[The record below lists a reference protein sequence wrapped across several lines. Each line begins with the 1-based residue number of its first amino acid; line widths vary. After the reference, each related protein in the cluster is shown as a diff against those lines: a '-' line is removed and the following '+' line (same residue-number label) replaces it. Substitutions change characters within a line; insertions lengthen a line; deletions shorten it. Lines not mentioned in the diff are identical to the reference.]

1 MSISGTGFI
10 FAFFHGPEKEFK
22 VIVTNRHVVE
32 PMKSCKFLFHKQLTA
47 SEPDFL
53 GTIPINIDDI
63 HSEMITHPTQDLAII
78 PIDKYVLDLQARG
91 TLPFI
96 TSLIPSNIPTDEEL
110 NTLNPVE
117 EVLTVGYP
125 NGLSDPLHNLP
136 IFHSGRTATPPFL
149 PFPSVT
155 NDPEH
160 GNIHYK
166 NEKTFLVDF
175 TTWFG
180 SSGSPVF
187 IYDTSGFIDRAGV
200 IHPLIQRT
208 MLIGVVEGL
217 VSMPV
222 PGTITFNVVP
232 NNTIQATQSVNI
244 PANLGMC
251 LSSSSILDFEPML
264 LTRGV
269 KPGWQYEPARK

>member
-1 MSISGTGFI
+1 
-10 FAFFHGPEKEFK
+10 
-22 VIVTNRHVVE
+22 
-32 PMKSCKFLFHKQLTA
+32 
-47 SEPDFL
+47 
-53 GTIPINIDDI
+53 
-63 HSEMITHPTQDLAII
+63 MI
-78 PIDKYVLDLQARG
+78 R
-91 TLPFI
+91 
-96 TSLIPSNIPTDEEL
+96 S
-110 NTLNPVE
+110 
-117 EVLTVGYP
+117 
-125 NGLSDPLHNLP
+125 HNLP

-166 NEKTFLVDF
+166 NERTFLVDF

-269 KPGWQYEPARK
+269 KPGWQYLNRQENKSVRPPSPSSSAFLPRPFPPSHRPPCRSPSRPGQRGRAASGDRRGAAR